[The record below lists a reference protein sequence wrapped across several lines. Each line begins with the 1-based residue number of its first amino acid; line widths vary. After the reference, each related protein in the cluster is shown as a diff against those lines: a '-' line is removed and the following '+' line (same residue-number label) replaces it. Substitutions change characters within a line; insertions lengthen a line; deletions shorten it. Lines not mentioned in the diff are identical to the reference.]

1 MRILIT
7 NDDGVGSAS
16 LAPLIR
22 WAKRF
27 GEVTAVAPKFEQSG
41 KSQAIEF
48 FREIEIKKV
57 QIAPDVEVFS
67 MDSTPADCVR
77 YAVLGR
83 GEHFDLVISGINR
96 GLNLGRDLVYSGTA
110 GAIFEAGRLGIKGI
124 ALSTPPEGFAPSLEK
139 LDAIRNF
146 FLQHHLFDHN
156 DLYNVN
162 IPLESHG
169 FRITRLG
176 GIFYT
181 DDFIHIGNDIYIQ
194 EGHPVASEH
203 ESLDYDVT
211 AVQSGYISITPIT
224 AERTQLGVFE
234 KLKDLC

>member
-16 LAPLIR
+16 LAPLVR
-22 WAKRF
+22 FARRF
-27 GEVTAVAPKFEQSG
+27 GEVTVVAPKFEQSG

-48 FREIEIKKV
+48 FRKIEIKKIM
-57 QIAPDVEVFS
+57 IAPDVEVYS

-83 GEHFDLVISGINR
+83 KEHFDLVISGINR

-110 GAIFEAGRLGIKGI
+110 GAIFEAGRLGIKGV
-124 ALSTPPEGFAPSLEK
+124 ALSTPPADFAPALGKLEEIF
-139 LDAIRNF
+139 AYCEENC
-146 FLQHHLFDHN
+146 LFEHN

-162 IPLESHG
+162 IPLEPNG

-181 DDFIHIGNDIYIQ
+181 DEFIHIGNDIYIQ
-194 EGHPVASEH
+194 EGHPVDAEE
-203 ESLDYDVT
+203 ESLDYDIK

-224 AERTQLGVFE
+224 AERTQMDVFR
-234 KLKDLC
+234 KLKKFI

>member
-1 MRILIT
+1 MQ
-7 NDDGVGSAS
+7 S
-16 LAPLIR
+16 L
-22 WAKRF
+22 
-27 GEVTAVAPKFEQSG
+27 
-41 KSQAIEF
+41 
-48 FREIEIKKV
+48 RET
-57 QIAPDVEVFS
+57 PH
-67 MDSTPADCVR
+67 TPPAD
-77 YAVLGR
+77 
-83 GEHFDLVISGINR
+83 
-96 GLNLGRDLVYSGTA
+96 
-110 GAIFEAGRLGIKGI
+110 
-124 ALSTPPEGFAPSLEK
+124 FAPALGKLEEIF
-139 LDAIRNF
+139 AYFEENR
-146 FLQHHLFDHN
+146 LFEHN

>member
-16 LAPLIR
+16 LAPLVR
-22 WAKRF
+22 FARRF

-41 KSQAIEF
+41 KSQAIDF
-48 FREIEIKKV
+48 FREIEIKKIM
-57 QIAPDVEVFS
+57 IATDVEVYS

-83 GEHFDLVISGINR
+83 KEHFDLVISGINR

-110 GAIFEAGRLGIKGI
+110 GAIFEAGRLGIKGV
-124 ALSTPPEGFAPSLEK
+124 ALSTPPADFAPALGKLEEIF
-139 LDAIRNF
+139 AYFEENR
-146 FLQHHLFDHN
+146 LFEHN

-162 IPLESHG
+162 IPLEPNG

-181 DDFIHIGNDIYIQ
+181 DEFIHIGNDIYIQ
-194 EGHPVASEH
+194 EGHPVDAEE
-203 ESLDYDVT
+203 ESLDYDIK
-211 AVQSGYISITPIT
+211 AVQSGLISITPIT
-224 AERTQLGVFE
+224 AERTQMDVFR
-234 KLKDLC
+234 KLK

>member
-16 LAPLIR
+16 LAPLVR
-22 WAKRF
+22 FARRF

-41 KSQAIEF
+41 KSQAIDF
-48 FREIEIKKV
+48 FREIEIKKIM
-57 QIAPDVEVFS
+57 IAPDVEVYS

-83 GEHFDLVISGINR
+83 KEHFDLVISGINR

-110 GAIFEAGRLGIKGI
+110 GAIFEAGRLGIKGV
-124 ALSTPPEGFAPSLEK
+124 ALSTPPEDFAPALGKLEE
-139 LDAIRNF
+139 
-146 FLQHHLFDHN
+146 LFAYFDENRLFEHN

-162 IPLESHG
+162 IPLEPNG

-181 DDFIHIGNDIYIQ
+181 DEFIHIGNDIYIQ
-194 EGHPVASEH
+194 EGHPVDAEE
-203 ESLDYDVT
+203 ESLDYDIK
-211 AVQSGYISITPIT
+211 AVQSGLISITPIT
-224 AERTQLGVFE
+224 AERTQMDVFR
-234 KLKDLC
+234 KLKEIT

>member
-16 LAPLIR
+16 LAPLVR
-22 WAKRF
+22 FARKF
-27 GEVTAVAPKFEQSG
+27 GEVTVVAPKFEQSG
-41 KSQAIEF
+41 KSQAIDF
-48 FREIEIKKV
+48 FREIEIKKIM
-57 QIAPDVEVFS
+57 IAPDVEVYS

-83 GEHFDLVISGINR
+83 KEHFDLVISGINR

-110 GAIFEAGRLGIKGI
+110 GAIFEAGRLGIKGV
-124 ALSTPPEGFAPSLEK
+124 ALSTPPEDFTPALGKLEELFAYFEEN
-139 LDAIRNF
+139 R
-146 FLQHHLFDHN
+146 LFEHN

-162 IPLESHG
+162 IPLVSNG

-181 DDFIHIGNDIYIQ
+181 DEFIHIGNDIYIQ
-194 EGHPVASEH
+194 EGHPVDAEE
-203 ESLDYDVT
+203 ESLDYDIK
-211 AVQSGYISITPIT
+211 AVQSGLISITPIT
-224 AERTQLGVFE
+224 SERTQMDVFR
-234 KLKDLC
+234 KLK